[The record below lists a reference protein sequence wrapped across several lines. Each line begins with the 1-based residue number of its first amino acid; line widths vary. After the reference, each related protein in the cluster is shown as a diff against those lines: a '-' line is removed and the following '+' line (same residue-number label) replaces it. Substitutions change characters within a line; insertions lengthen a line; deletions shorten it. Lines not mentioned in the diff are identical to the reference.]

1 MAPTATKKRSSH
13 TMAVKHAAISE
24 VDKGAKK
31 ANVATRYGISR
42 GLLGDWIRNR
52 VDIFKAVNSGRVNV
66 KREAAIHFP
75 KTEAAVIK
83 WLHTSREGSVAISG
97 PILVSLALELNKAF
111 PEESGFTGTD
121 GWLTRVKSRHDI
133 VARKLV
139 GEVNGV
145 NAEVVKCFR
154 EEVASHLVT

>member
-24 VDKGAKK
+24 VDKGVIK

-52 VDIFKAVNSGRVNV
+52 VDIFKAVSSGRVNV
-66 KREAAIHFP
+66 KREAPIHFP

-97 PILVSLALELNKAF
+97 PILVSQALELNKAF
-111 PEESGFTGTD
+111 PEESGLQVLMGGLHGLKAVMTS
-121 GWLTRVKSRHDI
+121 L
-133 VARKLV
+133 LV
-139 GEVNGV
+139 
-145 NAEVVKCFR
+145 
-154 EEVASHLVT
+154 SLLVRQTVSMPRL